1 VQFKKLI
8 LNFTKHLQD
17 AVEIYK
23 LESETIMTV
32 CSVLDTRYCRI
43 RLSILQNGDWNRNS
57 NFLLDSDT
65 GNSIRIIVMIIS
77 EVQWE
82 ETTKYTPTHG

>member
-1 VQFKKLI
+1 MQFKKLI

-32 CSVLDTRYCRI
+32 CSVLDTRYCHI

-65 GNSIRIIVMIIS
+65 GNSIRTIVMIIS